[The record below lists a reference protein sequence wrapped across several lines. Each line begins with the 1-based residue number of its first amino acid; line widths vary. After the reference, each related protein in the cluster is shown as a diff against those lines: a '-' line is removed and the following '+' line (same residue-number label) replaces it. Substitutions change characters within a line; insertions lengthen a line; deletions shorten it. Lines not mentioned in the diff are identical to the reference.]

1 LSSAVISTTA
11 VLLAGTIA
19 GCSSSSPS
27 AGSPDPLGT
36 GGSAVSGT
44 GGKLGTGGTLGT
56 GGKIGTGGTVGTG
69 GALSIGGKGGA
80 TGTGG
85 FTGQTGGGPTDAGAE
100 SGNLPD
106 AGKTDTGVAD
116 AGSGDAPGDRRPVAD
131 AGGADLPAG
140 CQGNETFKAA
150 QQAMLSSCSG
160 GPGIL
165 GRSCHMG
172 GPDGSVLATLGAGL
186 NLDSTVAYGNLVGV
200 HAVGAPS
207 KLRVQPSAPSESFL
221 VQKLTNQLLAS
232 EGLPMPKG
240 EAIQWQPPDPA
251 KLRVLT
257 CWIARGAPND

>member
-1 LSSAVISTTA
+1 VI
-11 VLLAGTIA
+11 
-19 GCSSSSPS
+19 
-27 AGSPDPLGT
+27 
-36 GGSAVSGT
+36 SGT
-44 GGKLGTGGTLGT
+44 GGKLGTGGTVGT
-56 GGKIGTGGTVGTG
+56 GGKIGTGGGTVGAGGVVGTG
-69 GALSIGGKGGA
+69 GALSIGGKGGT

-106 AGKTDTGVAD
+106 AGKPDIGVSDT
-116 AGSGDAPGDRRPVAD
+116 GSGDAQGDHRPVVD
-131 AGGADLPAG
+131 GGSTDLPAG

-207 KLRVQPSAPSESFL
+207 KLRVQPAAPSESFL

-232 EGLPMPKG
+232 EGVPMPKG